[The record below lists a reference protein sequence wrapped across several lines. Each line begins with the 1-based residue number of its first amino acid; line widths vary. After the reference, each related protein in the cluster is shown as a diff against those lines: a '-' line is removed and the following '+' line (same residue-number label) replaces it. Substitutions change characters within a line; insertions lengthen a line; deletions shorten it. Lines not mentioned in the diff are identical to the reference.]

1 MRDINLLQ
9 EQASSAT
16 GFDAKASL
24 KPALF
29 LLAAVVVVIAGAYA
43 VIAVLTGRNVSR
55 IADAA
60 AEAAT
65 YQQAAE
71 VKNAVALKQAQAESI
86 QALLDTASATGTV
99 DTELFDLLTGSL
111 TGDAFLQTLTLDDAY
126 GMELTG
132 IAPTRADVASF
143 VYKLKQTG
151 RFEDVQIQA
160 ITEAIQEQEGAAIV
174 CNFSVQAL
182 LKGGD
187 SGEQ

>member
-29 LLAAVVVVIAGAYA
+29 LLAAVAVVIAGTYA
-43 VIAVLTGRNVSR
+43 ALTMLTGRNVTLTAS
-55 IADAA
+55 AA

-71 VKNAVALKQAQAESI
+71 VKNSVALKQAQAASVQE
-86 QALLDTASATGTV
+86 LLDTTQTTGTV
-99 DTELFDLLTGSL
+99 GTELLKTLADSL

-151 RFEDVQIQA
+151 RFEAVEIRA
-160 ITEAIQEQEGAAIV
+160 ITEAVQEQEGAILV
-174 CNFSVQAL
+174 YNFSVQAL